1 MIKIYSS
8 VSFNKTEEYIWSEF
22 FSFQQLG
29 NNLSIL

>member
-22 FSFQQLG
+22 FSFQQL
-29 NNLSIL
+29 SQVQTPV